1 MGGIGAGANATSSMA
16 ILSSF
21 DRHEREQ
28 YIGWVEAGFGVG
40 LLFGP
45 IMGAGLYSIG
55 GYQVPFFTFGK

>member
-1 MGGIGAGANATSSMA
+1 MGGIGAGANSTSSMA

-21 DRHEREQ
+21 DKDEREQ

-45 IMGAGLYSIG
+45 IIGAGLYTLG
-55 GYQVPFFTFGK
+55 GF